1 MVSKSGFLV
10 VVVVAGSEVAVV
22 VSFAEL
28 VIKIVGSGVVSSVVV
43 VKTEL
48 WMIVMVGKISDF
60 SVSLDEDKDEEIE
73 LCDKIDRD
81 FSPVSVVSIV
91 VIVVVV
97 IVVVVV
103 RGIFVLGGGKVHDDD
118 EEMNEEYSDFVVGIV
133 VVGVMV
139 TADEAVVGPL
149 VVVELT
155 ATVTVVVGV
164 V

>member
-10 VVVVAGSEVAVV
+10 VVVVAGSDVAVV

-28 VIKIVGSGVVSSVVV
+28 VINIVGSGVVSSVVV

-60 SVSLDEDKDEEIE
+60 SSLSLDEDTDEEIE
-73 LCDKIDRD
+73 LCEKIDKD
-81 FSPVSVVSIV
+81 FPPVSVVSIV

-103 RGIFVLGGGKVHDDD
+103 IGIFVLGGG
-118 EEMNEEYSDFVVGIV
+118 
-133 VVGVMV
+133 
-139 TADEAVVGPL
+139 
-149 VVVELT
+149 
-155 ATVTVVVGV
+155 
-164 V
+164 